1 MSESLKRALRADIAC
16 HEASLFTTPHLSRIH
31 HAEVALL
38 ALLEERSHP
47 AAVIADGHVPADPAA
62 RSLEEVEAFRRSVVL
77 DETEKQGP
85 RQHARFLADPSF
97 VRKHVVPLR
106 DTLTLVDVLDKKG
119 PL

>member
-47 AAVIADGHVPADPAA
+47 AAVIADEHVPAAH
-62 RSLEEVEAFRRSVVL
+62 RSPEEVEAFRRSVVL

-97 VRKHVVPLR
+97 VRKHVVPLK